1 MFLTTKLAEGVT
13 LHIRQTTQFKT
24 ISFSVKWRA
33 PLTKEAAAHRTVLS
47 NVLQHSNERF
57 TTSASYRSYL
67 DDLFGTVLYF
77 DTTKRGDQHTLL
89 MNVDT
94 VNDQY
99 LADANVLNEVLNV
112 MHTAIFQPN
121 FKDGKFLESIVSRE
135 KEMIK
140 QRIESVFDDKSRYAY
155 QRLLQILRPDQP
167 ASISAYG
174 TTEAVEAVTPESL
187 VEAYNSMM
195 MNDEID
201 IYVVGDVDIEELAEK
216 MKEVLPFTDRKPIA
230 ASENSTA
237 PTHTP
242 EEYTKEQQE
251 MKQGKLHIG
260 YNTPVRFGDA
270 DFPKMQIFN
279 GIFGGYA
286 HSKLFMNVRERESL
300 AYYAGSSYS
309 SHYGLIFVS
318 SGIEP
323 SNEKKAID
331 VIAEQLEVMR
341 EGDIT
346 DLELAQ
352 TKAMLI
358 NQLKEALDSARG
370 QIEIF
375 DQYNKL
381 NEQFT
386 IETWTDRWQAVTKE
400 DVQKMAELVQ
410 LEAIYFL
417 CGKEEAKQ

>member
-1 MFLTTKLAEGVT
+1 
-13 LHIRQTTQFKT
+13 
-24 ISFSVKWRA
+24 
-33 PLTKEAAAHRTVLS
+33 
-47 NVLQHSNERF
+47 
-57 TTSASYRSYL
+57 
-67 DDLFGTVLYF
+67 
-77 DTTKRGDQHTLL
+77 
-89 MNVDT
+89 
-94 VNDQY
+94 
-99 LADANVLNEVLNV
+99 
-112 MHTAIFQPN
+112 
-121 FKDGKFLESIVSRE
+121 
-135 KEMIK
+135 
-140 QRIESVFDDKSRYAY
+140 
-155 QRLLQILRPDQP
+155 
-167 ASISAYG
+167 
-174 TTEAVEAVTPESL
+174 
-187 VEAYNSMM
+187 
-195 MNDEID
+195 
-201 IYVVGDVDIEELAEK
+201 
-216 MKEVLPFTDRKPIA
+216 
-230 ASENSTA
+230 
-237 PTHTP
+237 
-242 EEYTKEQQE
+242 

-323 SNEKKAID
+323 SNEQKAID
-331 VIAEQLEVMR
+331 VIAEQLEAMR

-352 TKAMLI
+352 TKSMLI

-370 QIEIF
+370 QIEIY
-375 DQYNKL
+375 DQYDKL

-400 DVQKMAELVQ
+400 DVRKMAELVQ

-417 CGKEEAKQ
+417 CGKEEA